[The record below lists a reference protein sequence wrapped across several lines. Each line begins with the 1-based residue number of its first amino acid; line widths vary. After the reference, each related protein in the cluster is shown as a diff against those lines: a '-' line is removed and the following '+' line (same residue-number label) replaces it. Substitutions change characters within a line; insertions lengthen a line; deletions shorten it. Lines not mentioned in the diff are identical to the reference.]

1 MPAMPDA
8 KIQPLPAAAHDA
20 PAMRQLIL
28 DLLPDSPPT
37 LDNFV
42 AGGNGETVAAL
53 TEWLAGARIDT
64 AFCLHGESGCGKS
77 HLLKASG
84 FLYVDAIANPSLAG
98 IAETGQL
105 AVDNV
110 ETLDGD
116 GQIALFALFNRIK
129 AEGGRLL
136 TAAAQPPAHLPLR
149 EDLRTRLGS
158 GLIYRLR
165 PLTDDEKA
173 AAVATLAKE
182 RALKLSPEMIG
193 YLLRHASR
201 DMRTLA
207 MLVVALDQYT
217 LEQKRP
223 VTLPLLRELL
233 AYTHDE
239 GEAAADTLPRA

>member
-1 MPAMPDA
+1 
-8 KIQPLPAAAHDA
+8 
-20 PAMRQLIL
+20 MRQLIL
-28 DLLPDSPPT
+28 DLLPDSPPS

-53 TEWLAGARIDT
+53 TSWLAGET
-64 AFCLHGESGCGKS
+64 ADPSFCLYGESGCGRS
-77 HLLKASG
+77 HLLLASG
-84 FLYVDAIANPSLAG
+84 FDYVDAARDPTLRAHAGSL
-98 IAETGQL
+98 QL

-110 ETLDGD
+110 DQLDD
-116 GQIALFALFNRIK
+116 AGQIALFNHFNRLK
-129 AEGGRLL
+129 MAGGRLL
-136 TAAAQPPAHLPLR
+136 TAAPQPPAHLAVR

-158 GLIYRLR
+158 GLIYRLQ
-165 PLTDDEKA
+165 PLTDAEKA
-173 AAVATLAKE
+173 AAVATLARE
-182 RALKLSPEMIG
+182 RALKLSTEVIN

-233 AYTHDE
+233 ALEHTE
-239 GEAAADTLPRA
+239 